1 MLFVM
6 FFWCF
11 KQKSNIWAQMVFLI
25 CNLAYVKVDAM
36 SDEEE
41 KRAKR
46 VPFERQLSE
55 WIIRRHS
62 RVFRVTLLLVL
73 ALLVFLTSFRL
84 SAGGLREWVQ
94 VEPAVI
100 VNISIQLYAI
110 INPISAVP
118 TFLMFTGNLKG
129 NERQKIVNT
138 ITIIV
143 IALILT
149 FAFFGPILL
158 QALDVSVANFRF
170 GGGILLMILAV
181 DMLGGISRSKS
192 VDLQQVAVVPLATPL
207 LVGPGTMT
215 TLIVQANSYPI
226 INVILGG
233 LIAAIGVYV
242 TFWSAPMLAS
252 AVGKNGIQAMSRI
265 MAVIL
270 AAIASQMIYLALYDW
285 GIAKA

>member
-1 MLFVM
+1 
-6 FFWCF
+6 
-11 KQKSNIWAQMVFLI
+11 
-25 CNLAYVKVDAM
+25 VKVDAM
-36 SDEEE
+36 GEEE
-41 KRAKR
+41 KREKK
-46 VPFERQLSE
+46 VSFERQLSE
-55 WIIRRHS
+55 WIIGRHS
-62 RVFRVTLLLVL
+62 RVFRVSLFVVL
-73 ALLVFLTSFRL
+73 ALLVFWVSFRL

-118 TFLMFTGNLKG
+118 TFLMFTGNLKR

-138 ITIIV
+138 ITMIV

-158 QALDVSVANFRF
+158 QALDVSVANFRL

-226 INVILGG
+226 INVIVGG
-233 LIAAIGVYV
+233 LIATIGVYI
-242 TFWSAPMLAS
+242 TLWAAPMLAS
-252 AVGKNGIQAMSRI
+252 ALGKNGIQALSRI

-285 GIAKA
+285 GIAKV